1 MLSENF
7 NIVRFAAVVLCL
19 TALSGLLIYPFLRGQ
34 SAATGTD
41 ELQKE
46 MEAVKAEIERPGG
59 GSPSAEKRYERL
71 AYLLSECNPFNPVKK
86 PDSGNPFA
94 PANSLCING
103 ALAIADPAY
112 NRVLSSSTGT
122 GVGNGTVGNCS
133 LSGSGNA
140 VRYDSYDFSLSGC
153 AAYPTEITATLCG
166 PAGCQHLGN
175 VDTVLSLYRRV
186 AAGDP
191 LTGANGLPG
200 AFNPASACTNAVA
213 GSDDLGTTSGTPN
226 NPGGATCNQTVTAN
240 CVAPCTTPSAAG
252 GLSGFRRN
260 LGSGRFTLVVGG
272 FGNSTVGN
280 YNLYINAP
288 AAGCSVNLVAP
299 TAANSKISGRV
310 TTANGNGIRNATVTV
325 SGGNLTQPLTVKS
338 GTFGAYNF
346 DELASGAT
354 YIVTVSAKKFS
365 FENPTR
371 VVNLSEDISDADFVS
386 GE

>member
-7 NIVRFAAVVLCL
+7 KIVRFAAVFLCFA
-19 TALSGLLIYPFLRGQ
+19 TIGCLLIYPFLRGQ

-41 ELQKE
+41 DLQKE

-71 AYLLSECNPFNPVKK
+71 AYLLSECNPLNPVKK

-94 PANSLCING
+94 PANSLCIIG
-103 ALAIADPAY
+103 ALAAADPAY
-112 NRVLSSSTGT
+112 NRVLLTTTGT
-122 GVGNGTVGNCS
+122 GIGNGTVGNCS

-140 VRYDSYDFSLSGC
+140 VRYDTYDFSLSGC

-166 PAGCQHLGN
+166 PAGCQHVGN
-175 VDTVLSLYRRV
+175 VDTALTLYRRV

-191 LTGANGLPG
+191 LVGANGLPG
-200 AFNPASACTNAVA
+200 AFNPAAACTNAVA
-213 GSDDLGTTSGTPN
+213 ASDDIGSAAGTATNT
-226 NPGGATCNQTVTAN
+226 GGATCNQAATAN
-240 CVAPCTTPSAAG
+240 CLTPCTSPSAAG

-299 TAANSKISGRV
+299 TAANSRISGRV
-310 TTANGNGIRNATVTV
+310 TTANGNGIRNATITV
-325 SGGNLTQPLTVKS
+325 SGGNLTQPLSVKS
-338 GTFGAYNF
+338 GAFGAYSF
-346 DELASGAT
+346 DELESGAT

-371 VVNLSEDISDADFVS
+371 TVNLSEDVSDADFVS